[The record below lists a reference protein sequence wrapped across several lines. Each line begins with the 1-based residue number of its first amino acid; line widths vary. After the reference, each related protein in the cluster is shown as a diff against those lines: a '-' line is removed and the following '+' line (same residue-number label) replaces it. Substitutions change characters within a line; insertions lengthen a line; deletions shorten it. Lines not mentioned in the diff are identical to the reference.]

1 MFKSMKRIIRWA
13 GKYKAR
19 LYLGSVCSFFSSLS
33 TAIPTMAAAFALD
46 KAIQAY
52 WTNTAI
58 DTVLIWQTLWI
69 IIGSIVLNFLL
80 SYLRAVLQESIGY
93 EVAAGQ
99 RIHLGDVLKRVPLGY
114 FSQNSVGDILAGVT
128 TELSTLELQG
138 MKMVDVIINGYAK
151 FIAIVLC
158 LIFFSPVAAVISIVG
173 VALSALALQG
183 ISRHSEKTA
192 ATTHKAMEDMSGAT
206 IEYIRG
212 LSIVKSFGQEGA
224 SIENFRNASKDLKDI
239 HIKVEKGFTPFNCLH
254 LFALKLASMGIVF
267 ICAWQAL
274 QGQMSMAFFLMFVL
288 FSFVMFGSVENIN
301 DAAHTLG
308 VVDSAMNKLE
318 ALENVNYIDQDGT
331 DIKPATYDIEF
342 RDVSFGYD
350 SRIVLHDLNFKIPQN
365 STTAIVGPS
374 GSGKSTLCNLIARF
388 YDVNSGTITIGGTDI
403 RRFTC
408 DSLLKN
414 ISMVF
419 QNVYLFRDTI
429 KNNIKFGSPDATDEQ
444 IVAAA
449 KAARCHDFIMALPD
463 GYDTV
468 IGEGGS
474 SLSGG
479 EKQRISIARAMLKDA
494 PIVIL
499 DEATASIDPENEHL
513 IQEAISA
520 LTHGKTIITIAH
532 RLATIENADQILVID
547 GGTVAQRGT
556 HIIKRSEGRSAVAAA
571 AYRSGTKLTN
581 EWDGLTHDYTRKGG
595 VVHAEIMLPAH
606 APPEFADR
614 STLWNSVEQ
623 IEKARDSQ
631 LAREIEAALPRELS
645 REQQLALVRAY
656 VKDNFVDKGMCADF
670 AIHDKGTG
678 NPHVHIMLTV
688 RPLKENGAWG
698 AKCRKAYDLDE
709 NGQRIPD
716 ERGGWKNHR
725 EDTTDWNDKG
735 NVEIWRAAWAAY
747 TNRALEA
754 AGQPALVDHRS
765 YKRQGIDKIPS
776 VHLGPA
782 ASQMEKRGIRTD

>member
-1 MFKSMKRIIRWA
+1 MFKTMKRIIRWA
-13 GKYKAR
+13 GRYKKR
-19 LYLGSVCSFFSSLS
+19 LYLGSVFSFFSSLA
-33 TAIPTMAAAFALD
+33 TAIPTMVAAYALD

-58 DTVLIWQTLWI
+58 EPALIWQTLWI
-69 IIGSIVLNFLL
+69 IVGSIALNFLL
-80 SYLRAVLQESIGY
+80 SYLRAVLQESIGT

-128 TELSTLELQG
+128 TELSVLELQG
-138 MKMVDVIINGYAK
+138 MKMVDAVINGYAK

-158 LIFFSPVAAVISIVG
+158 LIFFSPVAAAISVIG
-173 VALSALALQG
+173 VVFSALALHG

-192 ATTHKAMEDMSGAT
+192 TTAHEAVENMSGAA

-224 SIENFRNASKDLKDI
+224 STQSFRSANKALKDI
-239 HIKVEKGFTPFNCLH
+239 RIGIEKGFTPFNCLH

-267 ICAWQAL
+267 ICAWQAA

-301 DAAHTLG
+301 DAAHLLG
-308 VVDSAMNKLE
+308 VIDSAMDKLE
-318 ALENVNYIDQDGT
+318 ALENAEYIDQDGT
-331 DIKPATYDIEF
+331 DIKPTSYDIEF
-342 RDVSFGYD
+342 KDVSFGYD
-350 SRIVLHDLNFKIPQN
+350 DRMVLHDLNFTIPQN
-365 STTAIVGPS
+365 ATTAIVGPS
-374 GSGKSTLCNLIARF
+374 GGGKTTLCNLIARF
-388 YDVNSGTITIGGTDI
+388 YDVNSGTITLGGTDI
-403 RRFTC
+403 RIFTC
-408 DSLLKN
+408 DSLLRN

-429 KNNIKFGSPDATDEQ
+429 KNNIKFGSPDAADEQ
-444 IVAAA
+444 IIAAA

-520 LTHGKTIITIAH
+520 LTHGKTIVTIAH

-556 HIIKRSEGRSAVAAA
+556 HKELLEQEGTYKTFIK
-571 AYRSGTKLTN
+571 
-581 EWDGLTHDYTRKGG
+581 
-595 VVHAEIMLPAH
+595 I
-606 APPEFADR
+606 
-614 STLWNSVEQ
+614 
-623 IEKARDSQ
+623 
-631 LAREIEAALPRELS
+631 
-645 REQQLALVRAY
+645 REQAE
-656 VKDNFVDKGMCADF
+656 G
-670 AIHDKGTG
+670 
-678 NPHVHIMLTV
+678 
-688 RPLKENGAWG
+688 W
-698 AKCRKAYDLDE
+698 
-709 NGQRIPD
+709 RI
-716 ERGGWKNHR
+716 K
-725 EDTTDWNDKG
+725 
-735 NVEIWRAAWAAY
+735 
-747 TNRALEA
+747 
-754 AGQPALVDHRS
+754 
-765 YKRQGIDKIPS
+765 
-776 VHLGPA
+776 
-782 ASQMEKRGIRTD
+782 

>member
-1 MFKSMKRIIRWA
+1 
-13 GKYKAR
+13 
-19 LYLGSVCSFFSSLS
+19 
-33 TAIPTMAAAFALD
+33 
-46 KAIQAY
+46 
-52 WTNTAI
+52 
-58 DTVLIWQTLWI
+58 
-69 IIGSIVLNFLL
+69 
-80 SYLRAVLQESIGY
+80 
-93 EVAAGQ
+93 
-99 RIHLGDVLKRVPLGY
+99 
-114 FSQNSVGDILAGVT
+114 
-128 TELSTLELQG
+128 
-138 MKMVDVIINGYAK
+138 
-151 FIAIVLC
+151 
-158 LIFFSPVAAVISIVG
+158 
-173 VALSALALQG
+173 
-183 ISRHSEKTA
+183 
-192 ATTHKAMEDMSGAT
+192 
-206 IEYIRG
+206 
-212 LSIVKSFGQEGA
+212 
-224 SIENFRNASKDLKDI
+224 
-239 HIKVEKGFTPFNCLH
+239 
-254 LFALKLASMGIVF
+254 MGIVF

-274 QGQMSMAFFLMFVL
+274 QGQMNMSFFLMFVL
-288 FSFVMFGSVENIN
+288 FSFVIFGSVENIN

-308 VVDSAMNKLE
+308 VIDSAMNKLE

-388 YDVNSGTITIGGTDI
+388 YDVNSGTITVGGTDI

-444 IVAAA
+444 IIAAA

-556 HIIKRSEGRSAVAAA
+556 HKELLQQEGT
-571 AYRSGTKLTN
+571 YK
-581 EWDGLTHDYTRKGG
+581 KF
-595 VVHAEIMLPAH
+595 I
-606 APPEFADR
+606 
-614 STLWNSVEQ
+614 Q
-623 IEKARDSQ
+623 I
-631 LAREIEAALPRELS
+631 
-645 REQQLALVRAY
+645 REQAE
-656 VKDNFVDKGMCADF
+656 G
-670 AIHDKGTG
+670 
-678 NPHVHIMLTV
+678 
-688 RPLKENGAWG
+688 W
-698 AKCRKAYDLDE
+698 
-709 NGQRIPD
+709 RI
-716 ERGGWKNHR
+716 
-725 EDTTDWNDKG
+725 
-735 NVEIWRAAWAAY
+735 
-747 TNRALEA
+747 
-754 AGQPALVDHRS
+754 Q
-765 YKRQGIDKIPS
+765 
-776 VHLGPA
+776 
-782 ASQMEKRGIRTD
+782 

>member
-1 MFKSMKRIIRWA
+1 MFKTMKRIIRWA
-13 GKYKAR
+13 GRYKKR
-19 LYLGSVCSFFSSLS
+19 LYLGSACSFFSSLA
-33 TAIPTMAAAFALD
+33 TAIPTMVAAYALD

-58 DTVLIWQTLWI
+58 EPALIWQTLWI
-69 IIGSIVLNFLL
+69 IVGSIALNFLL
-80 SYLRAVLQESIGY
+80 SYLRAVLQESIGT

-128 TELSTLELQG
+128 TELSVLELQG
-138 MKMVDVIINGYAK
+138 MKMVDAVINGYAK

-158 LIFFSPVAAVISIVG
+158 LIFFSPVAAAISVIG
-173 VALSALALQG
+173 VVLSALALHG

-192 ATTHKAMEDMSGAT
+192 TTAHEAVENMSGAA

-224 SIENFRNASKDLKDI
+224 STQSFRSANKALKDI
-239 HIKVEKGFTPFNCLH
+239 RIGIEKGFTPFNCLH

-267 ICAWQAL
+267 ICAWQAA
-274 QGQMSMAFFLMFVL
+274 QGQMSMTFFLMFVL

-301 DAAHTLG
+301 DAAHLLG
-308 VVDSAMNKLE
+308 VIDSAMDKLE
-318 ALENVNYIDQDGT
+318 ALENAEYIDQDGT
-331 DIKPATYDIEF
+331 DIKPTSYDIEF
-342 RDVSFGYD
+342 KDVSFGYD
-350 SRIVLHDLNFKIPQN
+350 DRMVLHDLNFTIPQN
-365 STTAIVGPS
+365 ATTAIVGPS
-374 GSGKSTLCNLIARF
+374 GGGKTTLCNLIARF
-388 YDVNSGTITIGGTDI
+388 YDVNSGTITLGGTDI
-403 RRFTC
+403 RIFTC
-408 DSLLKN
+408 DSLLRN

-429 KNNIKFGSPDATDEQ
+429 KNNIKFGRPDAADEQ
-444 IVAAA
+444 IIAAA

-556 HIIKRSEGRSAVAAA
+556 HEELLEQEGTYKTFIK
-571 AYRSGTKLTN
+571 
-581 EWDGLTHDYTRKGG
+581 
-595 VVHAEIMLPAH
+595 I
-606 APPEFADR
+606 
-614 STLWNSVEQ
+614 
-623 IEKARDSQ
+623 
-631 LAREIEAALPRELS
+631 
-645 REQQLALVRAY
+645 REQAE
-656 VKDNFVDKGMCADF
+656 G
-670 AIHDKGTG
+670 
-678 NPHVHIMLTV
+678 
-688 RPLKENGAWG
+688 W
-698 AKCRKAYDLDE
+698 
-709 NGQRIPD
+709 RI
-716 ERGGWKNHR
+716 K
-725 EDTTDWNDKG
+725 
-735 NVEIWRAAWAAY
+735 
-747 TNRALEA
+747 
-754 AGQPALVDHRS
+754 
-765 YKRQGIDKIPS
+765 
-776 VHLGPA
+776 
-782 ASQMEKRGIRTD
+782 

>member
-1 MFKSMKRIIRWA
+1 MFKTMKRIIRWA
-13 GKYKAR
+13 GRYKKR
-19 LYLGSVCSFFSSLS
+19 LYLGSVCSFFSSLA
-33 TAIPTMAAAFALD
+33 TAIPTMMAAYALD

-58 DTVLIWQTLWI
+58 EPALIWQTLWI
-69 IIGSIVLNFLL
+69 IVGSIALNFLL
-80 SYLRAVLQESIGY
+80 SYLRAVLQESIGT

-128 TELSTLELQG
+128 TELSVLELQG
-138 MKMVDVIINGYAK
+138 MKMVDAIINGYAK
-151 FIAIVLC
+151 FIATVLC
-158 LIFFSPVAAVISIVG
+158 LIFFSPVAAAISVIG
-173 VALSALALQG
+173 VVFSALALHG

-192 ATTHKAMEDMSGAT
+192 TTAHEAVENMSGAA

-224 SIENFRNASKDLKDI
+224 STQSFRSANKALKDI
-239 HIKVEKGFTPFNCLH
+239 RIGIEKGFTPFNCLH

-267 ICAWQAL
+267 ICAWQAA

-301 DAAHTLG
+301 DAAHLLG
-308 VVDSAMNKLE
+308 VIDSAMDKLE
-318 ALENVNYIDQDGT
+318 ALENAEYIDQDGM
-331 DIKPATYDIEF
+331 DIKPTSYDIEF
-342 RDVSFGYD
+342 KDVSFGYD
-350 SRIVLHDLNFKIPQN
+350 DRMVLHDLNFTIPQN
-365 STTAIVGPS
+365 ATTAIVGPS
-374 GSGKSTLCNLIARF
+374 GGGKTTLCNLIARF
-388 YDVNSGTITIGGTDI
+388 YDVNSGTITLGGTDI
-403 RRFTC
+403 RAFTC
-408 DSLLKN
+408 DSLLRN

-429 KNNIKFGSPDATDEQ
+429 KNNIKFGRPDAADEQ
-444 IVAAA
+444 IIAAA

-520 LTHGKTIITIAH
+520 LTHGKTIVTIAH

-556 HIIKRSEGRSAVAAA
+556 HEELLEQEGTYKTFIK
-571 AYRSGTKLTN
+571 
-581 EWDGLTHDYTRKGG
+581 
-595 VVHAEIMLPAH
+595 I
-606 APPEFADR
+606 
-614 STLWNSVEQ
+614 
-623 IEKARDSQ
+623 
-631 LAREIEAALPRELS
+631 
-645 REQQLALVRAY
+645 REQAE
-656 VKDNFVDKGMCADF
+656 G
-670 AIHDKGTG
+670 
-678 NPHVHIMLTV
+678 
-688 RPLKENGAWG
+688 W
-698 AKCRKAYDLDE
+698 
-709 NGQRIPD
+709 RI
-716 ERGGWKNHR
+716 K
-725 EDTTDWNDKG
+725 
-735 NVEIWRAAWAAY
+735 
-747 TNRALEA
+747 
-754 AGQPALVDHRS
+754 
-765 YKRQGIDKIPS
+765 
-776 VHLGPA
+776 
-782 ASQMEKRGIRTD
+782 

>member
-1 MFKSMKRIIRWA
+1 MFKTMKRIIRWA
-13 GKYKAR
+13 GRYKKR
-19 LYLGSVCSFFSSLS
+19 LYLGSVCSFFSSLA
-33 TAIPTMAAAFALD
+33 TAIPTMVAAYALD

-58 DTVLIWQTLWI
+58 EPALIWQTLWI
-69 IIGSIVLNFLL
+69 IVGSIALNFLL
-80 SYLRAVLQESIGY
+80 SYARAVLQESIGT

-128 TELSTLELQG
+128 TELSVLELQG
-138 MKMVDVIINGYAK
+138 MKVVDAVINGYAK
-151 FIAIVLC
+151 FIATVLC
-158 LIFFSPVAAVISIVG
+158 LIFFSPVAAAVSVVG
-173 VALSALALQG
+173 VVFSALALHG

-192 ATTHKAMEDMSGAT
+192 TTAHEAVENMSGAA

-224 SIENFRNASKDLKDI
+224 STQSFRSANKALKDI
-239 HIKVEKGFTPFNCLH
+239 RIGIEKGFTPFNCLH

-267 ICAWQAL
+267 ICAWQAA

-301 DAAHTLG
+301 DAAHLLG
-308 VVDSAMNKLE
+308 VIDSAMDKLE
-318 ALENVNYIDQDGT
+318 ALENAEYIDQDGT
-331 DIKPATYDIEF
+331 DIKPTSYDIEF
-342 RDVSFGYD
+342 KDVSFGYD
-350 SRIVLHDLNFKIPQN
+350 DRMVLHDLNFTIPQN
-365 STTAIVGPS
+365 ATTAIVGPS
-374 GSGKSTLCNLIARF
+374 GGGKTTLCNLIARF
-388 YDVNSGTITIGGTDI
+388 YDVNSGTITLGGTDI
-403 RRFTC
+403 RAFTC
-408 DSLLKN
+408 DSLLRN

-429 KNNIKFGSPDATDEQ
+429 KNNIKFGRPDAADEQ
-444 IVAAA
+444 IITAA

-520 LTHGKTIITIAH
+520 LTHGKTIVTIAH

-556 HIIKRSEGRSAVAAA
+556 HEELLEQEGTYKTFIK
-571 AYRSGTKLTN
+571 
-581 EWDGLTHDYTRKGG
+581 
-595 VVHAEIMLPAH
+595 I
-606 APPEFADR
+606 
-614 STLWNSVEQ
+614 
-623 IEKARDSQ
+623 
-631 LAREIEAALPRELS
+631 
-645 REQQLALVRAY
+645 REQAE
-656 VKDNFVDKGMCADF
+656 G
-670 AIHDKGTG
+670 
-678 NPHVHIMLTV
+678 
-688 RPLKENGAWG
+688 W
-698 AKCRKAYDLDE
+698 
-709 NGQRIPD
+709 RI
-716 ERGGWKNHR
+716 K
-725 EDTTDWNDKG
+725 
-735 NVEIWRAAWAAY
+735 
-747 TNRALEA
+747 
-754 AGQPALVDHRS
+754 
-765 YKRQGIDKIPS
+765 
-776 VHLGPA
+776 
-782 ASQMEKRGIRTD
+782 

>member
-1 MFKSMKRIIRWA
+1 MFKTMKRIIRWA
-13 GKYKAR
+13 GRYKKR
-19 LYLGSVCSFFSSLS
+19 LYLGSVCSFFSSLA
-33 TAIPTMAAAFALD
+33 TAIPTMVAAYALD

-58 DTVLIWQTLWI
+58 EPALIWQTLWI
-69 IIGSIVLNFLL
+69 IVGSIALNFLL
-80 SYLRAVLQESIGY
+80 SYLRAVLQESIGT

-128 TELSTLELQG
+128 TELSVLELQG
-138 MKMVDVIINGYAK
+138 MKMVDAVINGYAK

-158 LIFFSPVAAVISIVG
+158 LIFFSPVAAAISVIG
-173 VALSALALQG
+173 VVFSALALHG

-192 ATTHKAMEDMSGAT
+192 TTAHEAVENMSGAA

-224 SIENFRNASKDLKDI
+224 STQSFRSANKALKDI
-239 HIKVEKGFTPFNCLH
+239 RIGIEKGFTPFNCLH

-267 ICAWQAL
+267 ICAWQAA

-301 DAAHTLG
+301 DAAHLLG
-308 VVDSAMNKLE
+308 VIDSAMDKLE
-318 ALENVNYIDQDGT
+318 ALENAEYIDQDGT
-331 DIKPATYDIEF
+331 DIKPTSYDIEF
-342 RDVSFGYD
+342 KDVSFGYD
-350 SRIVLHDLNFKIPQN
+350 DRMVLHDLNFTIPQN
-365 STTAIVGPS
+365 ATTAIVGPS
-374 GSGKSTLCNLIARF
+374 GGGKTTLCNLIARF
-388 YDVNSGTITIGGTDI
+388 YDVNSGTITLGGTDI
-403 RRFTC
+403 RAFTC
-408 DSLLKN
+408 DSLLRN

-429 KNNIKFGSPDATDEQ
+429 KNNIKFGRPDAADEQ
-444 IVAAA
+444 IIAAT

-463 GYDTV
+463 GYDTM

-556 HIIKRSEGRSAVAAA
+556 HEELLEQEGTYKTFIK
-571 AYRSGTKLTN
+571 
-581 EWDGLTHDYTRKGG
+581 
-595 VVHAEIMLPAH
+595 I
-606 APPEFADR
+606 
-614 STLWNSVEQ
+614 
-623 IEKARDSQ
+623 
-631 LAREIEAALPRELS
+631 
-645 REQQLALVRAY
+645 REQAE
-656 VKDNFVDKGMCADF
+656 G
-670 AIHDKGTG
+670 
-678 NPHVHIMLTV
+678 
-688 RPLKENGAWG
+688 W
-698 AKCRKAYDLDE
+698 
-709 NGQRIPD
+709 RI
-716 ERGGWKNHR
+716 K
-725 EDTTDWNDKG
+725 
-735 NVEIWRAAWAAY
+735 
-747 TNRALEA
+747 
-754 AGQPALVDHRS
+754 
-765 YKRQGIDKIPS
+765 
-776 VHLGPA
+776 
-782 ASQMEKRGIRTD
+782 

>member
-13 GKYKAR
+13 GKYKGR
-19 LYLGSVCSFFSSLS
+19 LYLGSLFSFFSSLT
-33 TAIPTMAAAFALD
+33 TAIPTMAAAYALD
-46 KAIQAY
+46 KSIQAY
-52 WTNTAI
+52 WTGTAI
-58 DTVLIWQTLWI
+58 SISLVWQMLGI
-69 IIGSIVLNFLL
+69 IIGSIILNFLF

-114 FSQNSVGDILAGVT
+114 FSKNSVGDILAGVT

-158 LIFFSPVAAVISIVG
+158 MIFFSPAAAIISIVG

-183 ISRHSEKTA
+183 ISKHSEKTA
-192 ATTHKAMEDMSGAT
+192 SATHKAMEDMSGAT

-212 LSIVKSFGQEGA
+212 LPIVKSFGQEGA
-224 SIENFRNASKDLKDI
+224 SIESFRNASKELKGI
-239 HIKVEKGFTPFNCLH
+239 HVKVEKGFTPFNCLH

-274 QGQMSMAFFLMFVL
+274 QGQMSMPFFLMFVL
-288 FSFVMFGSVENIN
+288 FSFVIFGSVENIN
-301 DAAHTLG
+301 DAAHMLG
-308 VVDSAMNKLE
+308 IIDSAMNKLE
-318 ALENVNYIDQDGT
+318 SLENAKYIDQDGR
-331 DIKPATYDIEF
+331 DIKPTSFDIEF
-342 RDVSFGYD
+342 QNVSFGYD
-350 SRIVLHDLNFKIPQN
+350 KRVVLHDLNFKIPQN
-365 STTAIVGPS
+365 TTTAIVGPS

-388 YDVNSGTITIGGTDI
+388 YDVNSGTITLGGTNI
-403 RRFTC
+403 RQFTC

-463 GYDTV
+463 GYNTI

-479 EKQRISIARAMLKDA
+479 EKQRISIARAMLKNA

-513 IQEAISA
+513 IQEAISE

-532 RLATIENADQILVID
+532 RLATIENADQILVIN
-547 GGTVAQRGT
+547 GGTIAQMGT
-556 HIIKRSEGRSAVAAA
+556 HKELLKQEGI
-571 AYRSGTKLTN
+571 YK
-581 EWDGLTHDYTRKGG
+581 
-595 VVHAEIMLPAH
+595 
-606 APPEFADR
+606 EFIR
-614 STLWNSVEQ
+614 
-623 IEKARDSQ
+623 I
-631 LAREIEAALPRELS
+631 
-645 REQQLALVRAY
+645 REQA
-656 VKDNFVDKGMCADF
+656 
-670 AIHDKGTG
+670 
-678 NPHVHIMLTV
+678 
-688 RPLKENGAWG
+688 E
-698 AKCRKAYDLDE
+698 
-709 NGQRIPD
+709 
-716 ERGGWKNHR
+716 GWS
-725 EDTTDWNDKG
+725 
-735 NVEIWRAAWAAY
+735 IA
-747 TNRALEA
+747 
-754 AGQPALVDHRS
+754 
-765 YKRQGIDKIPS
+765 
-776 VHLGPA
+776 
-782 ASQMEKRGIRTD
+782 

>member
-1 MFKSMKRIIRWA
+1 MFKTMKRIIRWA
-13 GKYKAR
+13 GRYKKR
-19 LYLGSVCSFFSSLS
+19 LYLGSVCSFFSSLA
-33 TAIPTMAAAFALD
+33 TAIPTMVAAYALD

-58 DTVLIWQTLWI
+58 EPALIWQTLWI
-69 IIGSIVLNFLL
+69 IVGSIALNFLL
-80 SYLRAVLQESIGY
+80 SYLRAVLQESIGT

-128 TELSTLELQG
+128 TELSVLELQG
-138 MKMVDVIINGYAK
+138 MKMVDAVINGYAK

-158 LIFFSPVAAVISIVG
+158 LIFFSPVAAAISVIG
-173 VALSALALQG
+173 VVLSALALHG

-192 ATTHKAMEDMSGAT
+192 TTAHEAVENMSGAA

-224 SIENFRNASKDLKDI
+224 STQSFRSANKALKDI
-239 HIKVEKGFTPFNCLH
+239 RIGIEKGFTPFNCLH

-267 ICAWQAL
+267 ICAWQAA

-301 DAAHTLG
+301 DAAHLLG
-308 VVDSAMNKLE
+308 VIDSAMDKLE
-318 ALENVNYIDQDGT
+318 ALENAEYIDQDGT
-331 DIKPATYDIEF
+331 DIKPTSYDIEF
-342 RDVSFGYD
+342 KDVSFGYD
-350 SRIVLHDLNFKIPQN
+350 DHMVLHDLNFTIPQN
-365 STTAIVGPS
+365 ATTAIVGPS
-374 GSGKSTLCNLIARF
+374 GGGKTTLCNLIARF
-388 YDVNSGTITIGGTDI
+388 YDVNSGTITLGGTDI
-403 RRFTC
+403 RIFTC
-408 DSLLKN
+408 DSLLRN

-429 KNNIKFGSPDATDEQ
+429 KNNIKFGRPDAADEQ
-444 IVAAA
+444 IIAAA

-520 LTHGKTIITIAH
+520 LTHGKTIVTIAH

-556 HIIKRSEGRSAVAAA
+556 HKELLEQEGTYKTFIK
-571 AYRSGTKLTN
+571 
-581 EWDGLTHDYTRKGG
+581 
-595 VVHAEIMLPAH
+595 I
-606 APPEFADR
+606 
-614 STLWNSVEQ
+614 
-623 IEKARDSQ
+623 
-631 LAREIEAALPRELS
+631 
-645 REQQLALVRAY
+645 REQAE
-656 VKDNFVDKGMCADF
+656 G
-670 AIHDKGTG
+670 
-678 NPHVHIMLTV
+678 
-688 RPLKENGAWG
+688 W
-698 AKCRKAYDLDE
+698 
-709 NGQRIPD
+709 RI
-716 ERGGWKNHR
+716 K
-725 EDTTDWNDKG
+725 
-735 NVEIWRAAWAAY
+735 
-747 TNRALEA
+747 
-754 AGQPALVDHRS
+754 
-765 YKRQGIDKIPS
+765 
-776 VHLGPA
+776 
-782 ASQMEKRGIRTD
+782 

>member
-1 MFKSMKRIIRWA
+1 MFKTMKRIIRWA
-13 GKYKAR
+13 GRYKKR
-19 LYLGSVCSFFSSLS
+19 LYLGSVCSFFSSLA
-33 TAIPTMAAAFALD
+33 TAIPTMVAAYALD

-58 DTVLIWQTLWI
+58 EPALIWQTLWI
-69 IIGSIVLNFLL
+69 IVGSIALNFLL
-80 SYLRAVLQESIGY
+80 SYLRAVLQESIGT

-128 TELSTLELQG
+128 TELSVLELQG
-138 MKMVDVIINGYAK
+138 MKMVDAVINGYAK

-158 LIFFSPVAAVISIVG
+158 LIFFSPVAAAISVIG
-173 VALSALALQG
+173 VVFSALALHG

-192 ATTHKAMEDMSGAT
+192 TTAHEAVENMSGAA

-224 SIENFRNASKDLKDI
+224 STQSFRSANKALKDI
-239 HIKVEKGFTPFNCLH
+239 RIGIEKGFTPFNCLH

-267 ICAWQAL
+267 ICAWQAA

-301 DAAHTLG
+301 DAAHLLG
-308 VVDSAMNKLE
+308 VIDSAMDKLE
-318 ALENVNYIDQDGT
+318 ALENAEYIDQDGT
-331 DIKPATYDIEF
+331 DIKPTSYDIEF
-342 RDVSFGYD
+342 KDVSFGYD
-350 SRIVLHDLNFKIPQN
+350 DRMVLHDLNFTVPQN
-365 STTAIVGPS
+365 ATTAIVGPS
-374 GSGKSTLCNLIARF
+374 GGGKTTLCNLIARF
-388 YDVNSGTITIGGTDI
+388 YDVNSGTITLGGTDI
-403 RRFTC
+403 RAFTC
-408 DSLLKN
+408 DSLLRN

-429 KNNIKFGSPDATDEQ
+429 KNNIKFGSPDAADEQ
-444 IVAAA
+444 IIAAA

-520 LTHGKTIITIAH
+520 LTHGKTIVTIAH

-556 HIIKRSEGRSAVAAA
+556 HEELLEQEGTYKTFIK
-571 AYRSGTKLTN
+571 
-581 EWDGLTHDYTRKGG
+581 
-595 VVHAEIMLPAH
+595 I
-606 APPEFADR
+606 
-614 STLWNSVEQ
+614 
-623 IEKARDSQ
+623 
-631 LAREIEAALPRELS
+631 
-645 REQQLALVRAY
+645 REQAE
-656 VKDNFVDKGMCADF
+656 G
-670 AIHDKGTG
+670 
-678 NPHVHIMLTV
+678 
-688 RPLKENGAWG
+688 W
-698 AKCRKAYDLDE
+698 
-709 NGQRIPD
+709 RI
-716 ERGGWKNHR
+716 K
-725 EDTTDWNDKG
+725 
-735 NVEIWRAAWAAY
+735 
-747 TNRALEA
+747 
-754 AGQPALVDHRS
+754 
-765 YKRQGIDKIPS
+765 
-776 VHLGPA
+776 
-782 ASQMEKRGIRTD
+782 

>member
-1 MFKSMKRIIRWA
+1 MFKTMKRIIRWA
-13 GKYKAR
+13 GRYKKR
-19 LYLGSVCSFFSSLS
+19 LYLGSVCSFFSSLA
-33 TAIPTMAAAFALD
+33 TAIPTMVAAYALD

-58 DTVLIWQTLWI
+58 EPALIWQTLWI
-69 IIGSIVLNFLL
+69 IVGSIALNFLL
-80 SYLRAVLQESIGY
+80 SYLRAVLQESIGT

-128 TELSTLELQG
+128 TELSVLELQG
-138 MKMVDVIINGYAK
+138 MKMVDAVINGYAK

-158 LIFFSPVAAVISIVG
+158 LIFFSPVAAAISVIG
-173 VALSALALQG
+173 VVFSALALHG

-192 ATTHKAMEDMSGAT
+192 TTAHEAVENMSGAA

-224 SIENFRNASKDLKDI
+224 STQSFRSANKALKDI
-239 HIKVEKGFTPFNCLH
+239 RIGIEKGFTPFNCLH

-267 ICAWQAL
+267 ICAWQAA
-274 QGQMSMAFFLMFVL
+274 QGLMSMAFFLMFVL

-301 DAAHTLG
+301 DAAHLLG
-308 VVDSAMNKLE
+308 VIDSAMDKLE
-318 ALENVNYIDQDGT
+318 ALENAEYIDQDGT
-331 DIKPATYDIEF
+331 DIKPTSYDIEF
-342 RDVSFGYD
+342 KDVSFGYD
-350 SRIVLHDLNFKIPQN
+350 DRMVLHDLNFTIPQN
-365 STTAIVGPS
+365 ATTAIVGPS
-374 GSGKSTLCNLIARF
+374 GGGKTTLCNLIARF
-388 YDVNSGTITIGGTDI
+388 YDVNSGTITLGGTDI
-403 RRFTC
+403 RAFTC
-408 DSLLKN
+408 DSLLRN

-419 QNVYLFRDTI
+419 QNVYLFPDTI
-429 KNNIKFGSPDATDEQ
+429 KNNIKFGSPDAADEQ
-444 IVAAA
+444 IIAAA

-556 HIIKRSEGRSAVAAA
+556 HKELLEQEGTYKTFIK
-571 AYRSGTKLTN
+571 
-581 EWDGLTHDYTRKGG
+581 
-595 VVHAEIMLPAH
+595 I
-606 APPEFADR
+606 
-614 STLWNSVEQ
+614 
-623 IEKARDSQ
+623 
-631 LAREIEAALPRELS
+631 
-645 REQQLALVRAY
+645 REQAE
-656 VKDNFVDKGMCADF
+656 G
-670 AIHDKGTG
+670 
-678 NPHVHIMLTV
+678 
-688 RPLKENGAWG
+688 W
-698 AKCRKAYDLDE
+698 
-709 NGQRIPD
+709 RI
-716 ERGGWKNHR
+716 K
-725 EDTTDWNDKG
+725 
-735 NVEIWRAAWAAY
+735 
-747 TNRALEA
+747 
-754 AGQPALVDHRS
+754 
-765 YKRQGIDKIPS
+765 
-776 VHLGPA
+776 
-782 ASQMEKRGIRTD
+782 

>member
-1 MFKSMKRIIRWA
+1 MFKTMKRIIRWA
-13 GKYKAR
+13 GRYKKR
-19 LYLGSVCSFFSSLS
+19 LYLGSVCSFFSSLA
-33 TAIPTMAAAFALD
+33 TAIPTIVAAYALD

-58 DTVLIWQTLWI
+58 EPALISQTLWI
-69 IIGSIVLNFLL
+69 IVGSIALNFLL
-80 SYLRAVLQESIGY
+80 SYLRAVLQESIGT

-128 TELSTLELQG
+128 TELSVLELQG
-138 MKMVDVIINGYAK
+138 MKMVDAVINGYAK

-158 LIFFSPVAAVISIVG
+158 LIFFSPVAAAISVIG
-173 VALSALALQG
+173 VVLSALALHG

-192 ATTHKAMEDMSGAT
+192 TTAHEAVENMSGAA

-224 SIENFRNASKDLKDI
+224 STQSFRSANKALKDI
-239 HIKVEKGFTPFNCLH
+239 RIGIEKGFTPFNCLH

-267 ICAWQAL
+267 ICAWQAA

-301 DAAHTLG
+301 DAAHLLG
-308 VVDSAMNKLE
+308 VIDSAMDKLE
-318 ALENVNYIDQDGT
+318 ALENAEYIDQDGT
-331 DIKPATYDIEF
+331 DIKPTSYDIEF
-342 RDVSFGYD
+342 KDVSFGYD
-350 SRIVLHDLNFKIPQN
+350 DRMVLHDLNFTIPQN
-365 STTAIVGPS
+365 ATTAIVGPS
-374 GSGKSTLCNLIARF
+374 GGGKTTLCNLIARF
-388 YDVNSGTITIGGTDI
+388 YDVNSGTITLGGTDI
-403 RRFTC
+403 RAFTC
-408 DSLLKN
+408 DSLLRN

-429 KNNIKFGSPDATDEQ
+429 KNNIKFGRPDAADEQ
-444 IVAAA
+444 IIAAA

-556 HIIKRSEGRSAVAAA
+556 HEKLLEQEGTYKTFIK
-571 AYRSGTKLTN
+571 
-581 EWDGLTHDYTRKGG
+581 
-595 VVHAEIMLPAH
+595 I
-606 APPEFADR
+606 
-614 STLWNSVEQ
+614 
-623 IEKARDSQ
+623 
-631 LAREIEAALPRELS
+631 
-645 REQQLALVRAY
+645 REQAE
-656 VKDNFVDKGMCADF
+656 G
-670 AIHDKGTG
+670 
-678 NPHVHIMLTV
+678 
-688 RPLKENGAWG
+688 W
-698 AKCRKAYDLDE
+698 
-709 NGQRIPD
+709 RI
-716 ERGGWKNHR
+716 K
-725 EDTTDWNDKG
+725 
-735 NVEIWRAAWAAY
+735 
-747 TNRALEA
+747 
-754 AGQPALVDHRS
+754 
-765 YKRQGIDKIPS
+765 
-776 VHLGPA
+776 
-782 ASQMEKRGIRTD
+782 

>member
-1 MFKSMKRIIRWA
+1 MKRIIRWA
-13 GKYKAR
+13 GRYKKR
-19 LYLGSVCSFFSSLS
+19 LYLGSVCSFFSSLA
-33 TAIPTMAAAFALD
+33 TAIPTMVAAYALD

-58 DTVLIWQTLWI
+58 EPALIWQTLWI
-69 IIGSIVLNFLL
+69 IVGSIALNFLL
-80 SYLRAVLQESIGY
+80 SYLRAVLQESIGT

-128 TELSTLELQG
+128 TELSVLELQG
-138 MKMVDVIINGYAK
+138 MKMVDAVINGYAK

-158 LIFFSPVAAVISIVG
+158 LIFFSPVAAAISVIG
-173 VALSALALQG
+173 VVFSALALHG

-192 ATTHKAMEDMSGAT
+192 TTAHEAVENMSGAA

-224 SIENFRNASKDLKDI
+224 STQSFRSANKALKDI
-239 HIKVEKGFTPFNCLH
+239 RIGIEKGFTPFNCLH

-267 ICAWQAL
+267 ICAWQAA
-274 QGQMSMAFFLMFVL
+274 QGQMSMTFFLMFVL
-288 FSFVMFGSVENIN
+288 FSFVMFGSVENIS
-301 DAAHTLG
+301 DAAHLLG
-308 VVDSAMNKLE
+308 VIDSAMDKLE
-318 ALENVNYIDQDGT
+318 ALENAEYIDQDGT
-331 DIKPATYDIEF
+331 DIKPTSYDIEF
-342 RDVSFGYD
+342 KDVSFGYD
-350 SRIVLHDLNFKIPQN
+350 DRMVLHDLNFTIPQN
-365 STTAIVGPS
+365 ATTAIVGPS
-374 GSGKSTLCNLIARF
+374 GGGKTTLCNLIARF
-388 YDVNSGTITIGGTDI
+388 YDVNSGTITLGGTDI
-403 RRFTC
+403 RAFTC
-408 DSLLKN
+408 DSLLRN

-429 KNNIKFGSPDATDEQ
+429 KNNIKFGRPDAADEQ
-444 IVAAA
+444 IIAAA

-556 HIIKRSEGRSAVAAA
+556 HEELLEQEGTYKTFIK
-571 AYRSGTKLTN
+571 
-581 EWDGLTHDYTRKGG
+581 
-595 VVHAEIMLPAH
+595 I
-606 APPEFADR
+606 
-614 STLWNSVEQ
+614 
-623 IEKARDSQ
+623 
-631 LAREIEAALPRELS
+631 
-645 REQQLALVRAY
+645 REQAE
-656 VKDNFVDKGMCADF
+656 G
-670 AIHDKGTG
+670 
-678 NPHVHIMLTV
+678 
-688 RPLKENGAWG
+688 W
-698 AKCRKAYDLDE
+698 
-709 NGQRIPD
+709 RI
-716 ERGGWKNHR
+716 K
-725 EDTTDWNDKG
+725 
-735 NVEIWRAAWAAY
+735 
-747 TNRALEA
+747 
-754 AGQPALVDHRS
+754 
-765 YKRQGIDKIPS
+765 
-776 VHLGPA
+776 
-782 ASQMEKRGIRTD
+782 

>member
-1 MFKSMKRIIRWA
+1 MFKTMKRIIRWA
-13 GKYKAR
+13 GRYKKR
-19 LYLGSVCSFFSSLS
+19 LYLGSVCSFFSSLA
-33 TAIPTMAAAFALD
+33 TAIPTMVAAYALD

-58 DTVLIWQTLWI
+58 EPALIWQTLWI
-69 IIGSIVLNFLL
+69 IVGSIALNFLL
-80 SYLRAVLQESIGY
+80 SYLRAVLQESIGT

-128 TELSTLELQG
+128 TELSVLELQG
-138 MKMVDVIINGYAK
+138 MKMVDAVINGYAK

-158 LIFFSPVAAVISIVG
+158 LIFFSPVAAAISVIG
-173 VALSALALQG
+173 VVLSALALHG

-192 ATTHKAMEDMSGAT
+192 TTAHEAVENMSGAA

-224 SIENFRNASKDLKDI
+224 STQSFRSANKALKDI
-239 HIKVEKGFTPFNCLH
+239 RIGIEKGFTPFNCLH

-267 ICAWQAL
+267 ICAWQAA
-274 QGQMSMAFFLMFVL
+274 QGQMSMTFFLMFVL

-301 DAAHTLG
+301 DAAHLLG
-308 VVDSAMNKLE
+308 VIDSAMDKLE
-318 ALENVNYIDQDGT
+318 ALENAEYIDQDRT
-331 DIKPATYDIEF
+331 DIKPTSYDIEF
-342 RDVSFGYD
+342 KDVSFGYD
-350 SRIVLHDLNFKIPQN
+350 DRMVLHDLNFTIPQN
-365 STTAIVGPS
+365 ATTAIVGPS
-374 GSGKSTLCNLIARF
+374 GGGKTTLCNLIARF
-388 YDVNSGTITIGGTDI
+388 YDVNSGTITLGGTDI
-403 RRFTC
+403 RAFTC
-408 DSLLKN
+408 DSLLRN

-429 KNNIKFGSPDATDEQ
+429 KNNIKFGRPDAADEQ
-444 IVAAA
+444 IIAAA

-520 LTHGKTIITIAH
+520 LTHGKTIVTIAH

-556 HIIKRSEGRSAVAAA
+556 HEELLEQEGTYKTFIK
-571 AYRSGTKLTN
+571 
-581 EWDGLTHDYTRKGG
+581 
-595 VVHAEIMLPAH
+595 I
-606 APPEFADR
+606 
-614 STLWNSVEQ
+614 
-623 IEKARDSQ
+623 
-631 LAREIEAALPRELS
+631 
-645 REQQLALVRAY
+645 REQAE
-656 VKDNFVDKGMCADF
+656 G
-670 AIHDKGTG
+670 
-678 NPHVHIMLTV
+678 
-688 RPLKENGAWG
+688 W
-698 AKCRKAYDLDE
+698 
-709 NGQRIPD
+709 RI
-716 ERGGWKNHR
+716 K
-725 EDTTDWNDKG
+725 
-735 NVEIWRAAWAAY
+735 
-747 TNRALEA
+747 
-754 AGQPALVDHRS
+754 
-765 YKRQGIDKIPS
+765 
-776 VHLGPA
+776 
-782 ASQMEKRGIRTD
+782 

>member
-1 MFKSMKRIIRWA
+1 MFKTMKRIIRWA
-13 GKYKAR
+13 GRYKKR
-19 LYLGSVCSFFSSLS
+19 LYLGSVCSFFSSLA
-33 TAIPTMAAAFALD
+33 TAIPTMVAAYALD

-58 DTVLIWQTLWI
+58 EPALIWQTLWI
-69 IIGSIVLNFLL
+69 IVGSIALNFLL
-80 SYLRAVLQESIGY
+80 SYARAVLQESVGT

-99 RIHLGDVLKRVPLGY
+99 RIHLGDVLKRGPLGY

-128 TELSTLELQG
+128 TELSVLELQG
-138 MKMVDVIINGYAK
+138 MKMVDAVINGYAK

-158 LIFFSPVAAVISIVG
+158 LIFFSPVAAAISVIG
-173 VALSALALQG
+173 VVFSALALHG

-192 ATTHKAMEDMSGAT
+192 TTAHEAVENMSGAA

-224 SIENFRNASKDLKDI
+224 STQSFRSANKALKDI
-239 HIKVEKGFTPFNCLH
+239 RIGIEKGFTPFNCLH

-267 ICAWQAL
+267 ICAWQAA

-301 DAAHTLG
+301 DAAHLLG
-308 VVDSAMNKLE
+308 VIDSAMDKLE
-318 ALENVNYIDQDGT
+318 ALENAEYIDQNGT
-331 DIKPATYDIEF
+331 DIKPTSYDIEF
-342 RDVSFGYD
+342 KDVSFGYD
-350 SRIVLHDLNFKIPQN
+350 DRMVLHDLNFTIPQN
-365 STTAIVGPS
+365 ATTAIVGPS
-374 GSGKSTLCNLIARF
+374 GGGKTTLCNLIARF
-388 YDVNSGTITIGGTDI
+388 YDVNSGTITLGGTDI
-403 RRFTC
+403 RAFTC
-408 DSLLKN
+408 DSLLRN

-429 KNNIKFGSPDATDEQ
+429 KNNIKFGRPDAADEQ
-444 IVAAA
+444 IIAAA

-479 EKQRISIARAMLKDA
+479 EKQRISIARAMLKDS

-556 HIIKRSEGRSAVAAA
+556 HEELLEQEGTYKTFIK
-571 AYRSGTKLTN
+571 
-581 EWDGLTHDYTRKGG
+581 
-595 VVHAEIMLPAH
+595 I
-606 APPEFADR
+606 
-614 STLWNSVEQ
+614 
-623 IEKARDSQ
+623 
-631 LAREIEAALPRELS
+631 
-645 REQQLALVRAY
+645 REQAE
-656 VKDNFVDKGMCADF
+656 G
-670 AIHDKGTG
+670 
-678 NPHVHIMLTV
+678 
-688 RPLKENGAWG
+688 W
-698 AKCRKAYDLDE
+698 
-709 NGQRIPD
+709 RI
-716 ERGGWKNHR
+716 K
-725 EDTTDWNDKG
+725 
-735 NVEIWRAAWAAY
+735 
-747 TNRALEA
+747 
-754 AGQPALVDHRS
+754 
-765 YKRQGIDKIPS
+765 
-776 VHLGPA
+776 
-782 ASQMEKRGIRTD
+782 

>member
-1 MFKSMKRIIRWA
+1 MFKTMKRIIRWA
-13 GKYKAR
+13 GRYKKR
-19 LYLGSVCSFFSSLS
+19 LYLGSVCSFFSSLA
-33 TAIPTMAAAFALD
+33 TAIPTMVAAYALD

-58 DTVLIWQTLWI
+58 EPVLIWQTLWI
-69 IIGSIVLNFLL
+69 IVGSIALNFLL
-80 SYLRAVLQESIGY
+80 SYLRAVLQESIGT

-128 TELSTLELQG
+128 TELSVLELQG
-138 MKMVDVIINGYAK
+138 MKMVDAVINGYAK

-158 LIFFSPVAAVISIVG
+158 LIFFSPVAAAISVIG
-173 VALSALALQG
+173 VVLSALALHG
-183 ISRHSEKTA
+183 ISRHSKKTA
-192 ATTHKAMEDMSGAT
+192 TTAHEAVENMSGAA

-224 SIENFRNASKDLKDI
+224 STQSFRSANKALKDI
-239 HIKVEKGFTPFNCLH
+239 RIGIEKGFTPFNCLH

-267 ICAWQAL
+267 ICAWQAA

-301 DAAHTLG
+301 DAAHLLG
-308 VVDSAMNKLE
+308 VIDSAMDKLE
-318 ALENVNYIDQDGT
+318 ALENAEYIDQDGT
-331 DIKPATYDIEF
+331 DIKPTSYDIEF
-342 RDVSFGYD
+342 KDVSFGYD
-350 SRIVLHDLNFKIPQN
+350 DRMVLHDLNFTIPQN
-365 STTAIVGPS
+365 ATTAIVGPS
-374 GSGKSTLCNLIARF
+374 GGGKTTLCNLIARF
-388 YDVNSGTITIGGTDI
+388 YDVNSGTITLGGTDI
-403 RRFTC
+403 RIFTC
-408 DSLLKN
+408 DSLLRN

-429 KNNIKFGSPDATDEQ
+429 KNNIKFGSPDAADEQ
-444 IVAAA
+444 IIAAA

-520 LTHGKTIITIAH
+520 LTHGKTIVTIAH

-556 HIIKRSEGRSAVAAA
+556 HEELLEQEGTYKTFIK
-571 AYRSGTKLTN
+571 
-581 EWDGLTHDYTRKGG
+581 
-595 VVHAEIMLPAH
+595 I
-606 APPEFADR
+606 
-614 STLWNSVEQ
+614 
-623 IEKARDSQ
+623 
-631 LAREIEAALPRELS
+631 
-645 REQQLALVRAY
+645 REQAE
-656 VKDNFVDKGMCADF
+656 G
-670 AIHDKGTG
+670 
-678 NPHVHIMLTV
+678 
-688 RPLKENGAWG
+688 W
-698 AKCRKAYDLDE
+698 
-709 NGQRIPD
+709 RI
-716 ERGGWKNHR
+716 K
-725 EDTTDWNDKG
+725 
-735 NVEIWRAAWAAY
+735 
-747 TNRALEA
+747 
-754 AGQPALVDHRS
+754 
-765 YKRQGIDKIPS
+765 
-776 VHLGPA
+776 
-782 ASQMEKRGIRTD
+782 

>member
-1 MFKSMKRIIRWA
+1 MFKTMKRIIRWA
-13 GKYKAR
+13 GRYKKR
-19 LYLGSVCSFFSSLS
+19 LYLGSVCSFFSSLA
-33 TAIPTMAAAFALD
+33 TAIPTMVAAYALD

-58 DTVLIWQTLWI
+58 EPALIWQTLWI
-69 IIGSIVLNFLL
+69 IVGSIALNFLL
-80 SYLRAVLQESIGY
+80 SYLRAVLQESIGT

-128 TELSTLELQG
+128 TELSVLELQG
-138 MKMVDVIINGYAK
+138 MKMVDAIINGYAK

-158 LIFFSPVAAVISIVG
+158 LIFFSPVAAAISVIG
-173 VALSALALQG
+173 VVLSALALHG

-192 ATTHKAMEDMSGAT
+192 TTAHEAVENMSGAA

-224 SIENFRNASKDLKDI
+224 STQSFRSANKALKDI
-239 HIKVEKGFTPFNCLH
+239 RIGIEKGFTPFNCLH

-267 ICAWQAL
+267 ICAWQAA
-274 QGQMSMAFFLMFVL
+274 QRQMSMAFFLMFVL

-301 DAAHTLG
+301 DAAHLLG
-308 VVDSAMNKLE
+308 VIDSAMDKLE
-318 ALENVNYIDQDGT
+318 ALENAEYIDQDGT
-331 DIKPATYDIEF
+331 DIKPTSYDIEF
-342 RDVSFGYD
+342 KDVSFGYD
-350 SRIVLHDLNFKIPQN
+350 DRMVLHDLNFTIPQN
-365 STTAIVGPS
+365 ATTAIVGPS
-374 GSGKSTLCNLIARF
+374 GGGKTTLCNLIARF
-388 YDVNSGTITIGGTDI
+388 YDVNSGTITLGGTDI
-403 RRFTC
+403 RAFTC
-408 DSLLKN
+408 DSLLRN

-429 KNNIKFGSPDATDEQ
+429 KNNIKFGRPDAADEQ
-444 IVAAA
+444 IIAAA

-556 HIIKRSEGRSAVAAA
+556 HEELLEQEGTYKTFIK
-571 AYRSGTKLTN
+571 
-581 EWDGLTHDYTRKGG
+581 
-595 VVHAEIMLPAH
+595 I
-606 APPEFADR
+606 
-614 STLWNSVEQ
+614 
-623 IEKARDSQ
+623 
-631 LAREIEAALPRELS
+631 
-645 REQQLALVRAY
+645 REQAE
-656 VKDNFVDKGMCADF
+656 G
-670 AIHDKGTG
+670 
-678 NPHVHIMLTV
+678 
-688 RPLKENGAWG
+688 W
-698 AKCRKAYDLDE
+698 
-709 NGQRIPD
+709 RI
-716 ERGGWKNHR
+716 K
-725 EDTTDWNDKG
+725 
-735 NVEIWRAAWAAY
+735 
-747 TNRALEA
+747 
-754 AGQPALVDHRS
+754 
-765 YKRQGIDKIPS
+765 
-776 VHLGPA
+776 
-782 ASQMEKRGIRTD
+782 

>member
-1 MFKSMKRIIRWA
+1 MFKTMKRIIRWA
-13 GKYKAR
+13 GRYKKR
-19 LYLGSVCSFFSSLS
+19 LYLGSVCSFFSSLA
-33 TAIPTMAAAFALD
+33 TAIPTMVAAYALD

-58 DTVLIWQTLWI
+58 EPALIWQTLWI
-69 IIGSIVLNFLL
+69 IVGSIALNFLL
-80 SYLRAVLQESIGY
+80 SYLRAVLQESIGT

-128 TELSTLELQG
+128 TELSVLELQG
-138 MKMVDVIINGYAK
+138 MKMVDAVINGYAK
-151 FIAIVLC
+151 FIATVLC
-158 LIFFSPVAAVISIVG
+158 LIFFSPVAAAISVIG
-173 VALSALALQG
+173 VVFSALALHG

-192 ATTHKAMEDMSGAT
+192 TTAHEAVENMSGAA

-224 SIENFRNASKDLKDI
+224 STQSFRSANKALKDI
-239 HIKVEKGFTPFNCLH
+239 RIGIEKGFTPFNCLH

-267 ICAWQAL
+267 ICAWQAA

-301 DAAHTLG
+301 DAAHLLG
-308 VVDSAMNKLE
+308 VIDSAMDKLE
-318 ALENVNYIDQDGT
+318 ALENAEYIDQDGT
-331 DIKPATYDIEF
+331 DIKPTSYDIEF
-342 RDVSFGYD
+342 KDVSFGYD
-350 SRIVLHDLNFKIPQN
+350 DRMVLHDLNFTIPQN
-365 STTAIVGPS
+365 ATTAIVGPS
-374 GSGKSTLCNLIARF
+374 GGGKTTLCNLIARF
-388 YDVNSGTITIGGTDI
+388 YDVNSGTITLGGTDI
-403 RRFTC
+403 RIFTC
-408 DSLLKN
+408 DSLLRN

-429 KNNIKFGSPDATDEQ
+429 KNNIKFGSPDAADEQ
-444 IVAAA
+444 IIAAA

-556 HIIKRSEGRSAVAAA
+556 HEELLEQEGTYKTFIK
-571 AYRSGTKLTN
+571 
-581 EWDGLTHDYTRKGG
+581 
-595 VVHAEIMLPAH
+595 I
-606 APPEFADR
+606 
-614 STLWNSVEQ
+614 
-623 IEKARDSQ
+623 
-631 LAREIEAALPRELS
+631 
-645 REQQLALVRAY
+645 REQAE
-656 VKDNFVDKGMCADF
+656 G
-670 AIHDKGTG
+670 
-678 NPHVHIMLTV
+678 
-688 RPLKENGAWG
+688 W
-698 AKCRKAYDLDE
+698 
-709 NGQRIPD
+709 RI
-716 ERGGWKNHR
+716 K
-725 EDTTDWNDKG
+725 
-735 NVEIWRAAWAAY
+735 
-747 TNRALEA
+747 
-754 AGQPALVDHRS
+754 
-765 YKRQGIDKIPS
+765 
-776 VHLGPA
+776 
-782 ASQMEKRGIRTD
+782 

>member
-1 MFKSMKRIIRWA
+1 MFKTMKRIIRWA
-13 GKYKAR
+13 GRYRKR
-19 LYLGSVCSFFSSLS
+19 LYLGSVCSFFSSLA
-33 TAIPTMAAAFALD
+33 TAIPTMVAAYALD

-58 DTVLIWQTLWI
+58 EPALIWQTLWI
-69 IIGSIVLNFLL
+69 IVGSIALNFLL
-80 SYLRAVLQESIGY
+80 SYLRAVLQESIGT

-128 TELSTLELQG
+128 TELSVLELQG
-138 MKMVDVIINGYAK
+138 MKMVDAVINGYAK

-158 LIFFSPVAAVISIVG
+158 LIFFSPVAAAISVIG
-173 VALSALALQG
+173 VVFSALALHG

-192 ATTHKAMEDMSGAT
+192 TTAHEAVENMSGAA

-224 SIENFRNASKDLKDI
+224 STQSFRSANKALKDI
-239 HIKVEKGFTPFNCLH
+239 RIGIEKGFTPFNCLH

-267 ICAWQAL
+267 ICAWQAA

-301 DAAHTLG
+301 DAAHLLG
-308 VVDSAMNKLE
+308 VIDSAMDKLE
-318 ALENVNYIDQDGT
+318 ALENAEYIDQDGT
-331 DIKPATYDIEF
+331 DIKPTSYDIEF
-342 RDVSFGYD
+342 KDVSFGYD
-350 SRIVLHDLNFKIPQN
+350 DRMVLHDLNFTIPQN
-365 STTAIVGPS
+365 ATTAIVGPS
-374 GSGKSTLCNLIARF
+374 GGGKTTLCNLIARF
-388 YDVNSGTITIGGTDI
+388 YDVNSGTITLGGTDI
-403 RRFTC
+403 RIFTC
-408 DSLLKN
+408 DSLLRN

-429 KNNIKFGSPDATDEQ
+429 KNNIKFGRPDAADEQ
-444 IVAAA
+444 IIAAA

-556 HIIKRSEGRSAVAAA
+556 HEELLEQEGTYKTFIK
-571 AYRSGTKLTN
+571 
-581 EWDGLTHDYTRKGG
+581 
-595 VVHAEIMLPAH
+595 I
-606 APPEFADR
+606 
-614 STLWNSVEQ
+614 
-623 IEKARDSQ
+623 
-631 LAREIEAALPRELS
+631 
-645 REQQLALVRAY
+645 REQAE
-656 VKDNFVDKGMCADF
+656 G
-670 AIHDKGTG
+670 
-678 NPHVHIMLTV
+678 
-688 RPLKENGAWG
+688 W
-698 AKCRKAYDLDE
+698 
-709 NGQRIPD
+709 RI
-716 ERGGWKNHR
+716 K
-725 EDTTDWNDKG
+725 
-735 NVEIWRAAWAAY
+735 
-747 TNRALEA
+747 
-754 AGQPALVDHRS
+754 
-765 YKRQGIDKIPS
+765 
-776 VHLGPA
+776 
-782 ASQMEKRGIRTD
+782 

>member
-1 MFKSMKRIIRWA
+1 MFKTMKRIIRWA
-13 GKYKAR
+13 GRYKKR
-19 LYLGSVCSFFSSLS
+19 LYLGSVCSFFSSLA
-33 TAIPTMAAAFALD
+33 TAIPTMVAAYALD

-58 DTVLIWQTLWI
+58 EPALIWQTLWI
-69 IIGSIVLNFLL
+69 IVGSIALNFLL
-80 SYLRAVLQESIGY
+80 SYLRAVLQESIGT

-99 RIHLGDVLKRVPLGY
+99 RIHLGDVMKRVPLGY

-128 TELSTLELQG
+128 TELSVLELQG
-138 MKMVDVIINGYAK
+138 MKMVDAVINGYAK

-158 LIFFSPVAAVISIVG
+158 LIFFSPVAAAISVIG
-173 VALSALALQG
+173 VVLSALALHG

-192 ATTHKAMEDMSGAT
+192 TTAHEAVENMSGAA

-224 SIENFRNASKDLKDI
+224 STQSFRSANKALKDI
-239 HIKVEKGFTPFNCLH
+239 RIGIEKGFTPFNCLH

-267 ICAWQAL
+267 ICAWQAA

-301 DAAHTLG
+301 DAAHLLG
-308 VVDSAMNKLE
+308 VIDSAMDKLE
-318 ALENVNYIDQDGT
+318 ALENAEYIDQDGT
-331 DIKPATYDIEF
+331 DIKPTSYDIEF
-342 RDVSFGYD
+342 KDVSFGYD
-350 SRIVLHDLNFKIPQN
+350 DRMVLHDLNFTIPQN
-365 STTAIVGPS
+365 TTTAIVGPS
-374 GSGKSTLCNLIARF
+374 GGGKTTLCNLIARF
-388 YDVNSGTITIGGTDI
+388 YDVKSGTITLGGTDI
-403 RRFTC
+403 RAFTC
-408 DSLLKN
+408 DSLLRN

-429 KNNIKFGSPDATDEQ
+429 KNNIKFGSPDAADEQ
-444 IVAAA
+444 IIAAA

-520 LTHGKTIITIAH
+520 LTHGKTIVTIAH

-556 HIIKRSEGRSAVAAA
+556 HKELLEQEGTYKTFIK
-571 AYRSGTKLTN
+571 
-581 EWDGLTHDYTRKGG
+581 
-595 VVHAEIMLPAH
+595 I
-606 APPEFADR
+606 
-614 STLWNSVEQ
+614 
-623 IEKARDSQ
+623 
-631 LAREIEAALPRELS
+631 
-645 REQQLALVRAY
+645 REQAE
-656 VKDNFVDKGMCADF
+656 G
-670 AIHDKGTG
+670 
-678 NPHVHIMLTV
+678 
-688 RPLKENGAWG
+688 W
-698 AKCRKAYDLDE
+698 
-709 NGQRIPD
+709 RI
-716 ERGGWKNHR
+716 K
-725 EDTTDWNDKG
+725 
-735 NVEIWRAAWAAY
+735 
-747 TNRALEA
+747 
-754 AGQPALVDHRS
+754 
-765 YKRQGIDKIPS
+765 
-776 VHLGPA
+776 
-782 ASQMEKRGIRTD
+782 

>member
-1 MFKSMKRIIRWA
+1 MFKTMKRIIRWA
-13 GKYKAR
+13 GRYKKR
-19 LYLGSVCSFFSSLS
+19 LYLGSVCSFFSSLA
-33 TAIPTMAAAFALD
+33 TAIPTMVAAYALD

-58 DTVLIWQTLWI
+58 EPALIWQTLWI
-69 IIGSIVLNFLL
+69 IVGSIALNFLL
-80 SYLRAVLQESIGY
+80 SYLRAVLQESIGT

-128 TELSTLELQG
+128 TELSVLELQG
-138 MKMVDVIINGYAK
+138 MKMVDAVINGYAK
-151 FIAIVLC
+151 FIATVLC
-158 LIFFSPVAAVISIVG
+158 LIFFSPVAAAVSVVG
-173 VALSALALQG
+173 VVLSALALHG

-192 ATTHKAMEDMSGAT
+192 TTAHEAVENMSGAA

-224 SIENFRNASKDLKDI
+224 STQSFRSANKALKDI
-239 HIKVEKGFTPFNCLH
+239 RIGIEKGFTPFNCLH

-267 ICAWQAL
+267 ICAWQAA

-301 DAAHTLG
+301 DAAHLLG
-308 VVDSAMNKLE
+308 VIDSAMDKLE
-318 ALENVNYIDQDGT
+318 ALENAEYIDQDGT
-331 DIKPATYDIEF
+331 DIKPTSYDIEF
-342 RDVSFGYD
+342 KDVSFGYD
-350 SRIVLHDLNFKIPQN
+350 DRMVLHDLNFTIPQN
-365 STTAIVGPS
+365 ATTAIVGPS
-374 GSGKSTLCNLIARF
+374 GGGKTTLCNLIARF
-388 YDVNSGTITIGGTDI
+388 YDVNSGTITLGGTDI
-403 RRFTC
+403 RIFTC
-408 DSLLKN
+408 DSLLRN

-429 KNNIKFGSPDATDEQ
+429 KNNIKFGRPDAADEQ
-444 IVAAA
+444 IIAAA

-520 LTHGKTIITIAH
+520 LTHGKTIVTIAH

-556 HIIKRSEGRSAVAAA
+556 HEELLEQEGTYKTFIK
-571 AYRSGTKLTN
+571 
-581 EWDGLTHDYTRKGG
+581 
-595 VVHAEIMLPAH
+595 I
-606 APPEFADR
+606 
-614 STLWNSVEQ
+614 
-623 IEKARDSQ
+623 
-631 LAREIEAALPRELS
+631 
-645 REQQLALVRAY
+645 REQAE
-656 VKDNFVDKGMCADF
+656 G
-670 AIHDKGTG
+670 
-678 NPHVHIMLTV
+678 
-688 RPLKENGAWG
+688 W
-698 AKCRKAYDLDE
+698 
-709 NGQRIPD
+709 RI
-716 ERGGWKNHR
+716 K
-725 EDTTDWNDKG
+725 
-735 NVEIWRAAWAAY
+735 
-747 TNRALEA
+747 
-754 AGQPALVDHRS
+754 
-765 YKRQGIDKIPS
+765 
-776 VHLGPA
+776 
-782 ASQMEKRGIRTD
+782 

>member
-1 MFKSMKRIIRWA
+1 MFKTMKRIIRWA
-13 GKYKAR
+13 GRYKKR
-19 LYLGSVCSFFSSLS
+19 LYLGSVCSFFSSLA
-33 TAIPTMAAAFALD
+33 TAIPTMVAAYALD

-52 WTNTAI
+52 WANTAI
-58 DTVLIWQTLWI
+58 EPALIWQTLWI
-69 IIGSIVLNFLL
+69 IVGSIALNFLL
-80 SYLRAVLQESIGY
+80 SYLRAVLQESIGT

-128 TELSTLELQG
+128 TELSVPELQG
-138 MKMVDVIINGYAK
+138 MKMVDAVINGYAK

-158 LIFFSPVAAVISIVG
+158 LIFFSPVAAAISVIG
-173 VALSALALQG
+173 VVLSALALHG

-192 ATTHKAMEDMSGAT
+192 TTAHEAVENMSGAA

-224 SIENFRNASKDLKDI
+224 STQSFRSANKALKDI
-239 HIKVEKGFTPFNCLH
+239 RIGIEKGFTPFNCLH

-267 ICAWQAL
+267 ICAWQAA
-274 QGQMSMAFFLMFVL
+274 QGQMSMTFFLMFVL

-301 DAAHTLG
+301 DAAHLLG
-308 VVDSAMNKLE
+308 VIDSAMDKLE
-318 ALENVNYIDQDGT
+318 ALENAEYIDQDGT
-331 DIKPATYDIEF
+331 DIKPTSYDIEF
-342 RDVSFGYD
+342 KDVSFGYD
-350 SRIVLHDLNFKIPQN
+350 DRMVLHDLNFTIPQN
-365 STTAIVGPS
+365 ATTAIVGPS
-374 GSGKSTLCNLIARF
+374 GGGKTTLCNLIARF
-388 YDVNSGTITIGGTDI
+388 YDVNSGTITLGGTDI
-403 RRFTC
+403 RAFTC
-408 DSLLKN
+408 DSLLRN

-429 KNNIKFGSPDATDEQ
+429 KNNIKFGRPDAADEQ
-444 IVAAA
+444 IIAAA

-556 HIIKRSEGRSAVAAA
+556 HEELLEQEGTYKIFIK
-571 AYRSGTKLTN
+571 
-581 EWDGLTHDYTRKGG
+581 
-595 VVHAEIMLPAH
+595 I
-606 APPEFADR
+606 
-614 STLWNSVEQ
+614 
-623 IEKARDSQ
+623 
-631 LAREIEAALPRELS
+631 
-645 REQQLALVRAY
+645 REQAE
-656 VKDNFVDKGMCADF
+656 G
-670 AIHDKGTG
+670 
-678 NPHVHIMLTV
+678 
-688 RPLKENGAWG
+688 W
-698 AKCRKAYDLDE
+698 
-709 NGQRIPD
+709 RI
-716 ERGGWKNHR
+716 K
-725 EDTTDWNDKG
+725 
-735 NVEIWRAAWAAY
+735 
-747 TNRALEA
+747 
-754 AGQPALVDHRS
+754 
-765 YKRQGIDKIPS
+765 
-776 VHLGPA
+776 
-782 ASQMEKRGIRTD
+782 

>member
-1 MFKSMKRIIRWA
+1 MFKTMKRIIRWA
-13 GKYKAR
+13 GRYKKR
-19 LYLGSVCSFFSSLS
+19 LYLGSVCSFFSSLA
-33 TAIPTMAAAFALD
+33 TVIPTMAAAYALD

-52 WTNTAI
+52 WANTAI
-58 DTVLIWQTLWI
+58 EPALIWQTLWI
-69 IIGSIVLNFLL
+69 IVGSIALNFLL
-80 SYLRAVLQESIGY
+80 SYARAVLQESIGT

-128 TELSTLELQG
+128 TELSVLELQG
-138 MKMVDVIINGYAK
+138 MKMVDAIINGYAK
-151 FIAIVLC
+151 FIATVLC
-158 LIFFSPVAAVISIVG
+158 LIFFSPVAATISVIG
-173 VALSALALQG
+173 VVFSALALHG

-192 ATTHKAMEDMSGAT
+192 TTAHEAVENMSGAA

-224 SIENFRNASKDLKDI
+224 STQSFRSANKALKDI
-239 HIKVEKGFTPFNCLH
+239 RIGIEKGFTPFNCLH

-267 ICAWQAL
+267 ICAWQAA

-301 DAAHTLG
+301 DAAHLLG
-308 VVDSAMNKLE
+308 VIDSAMDKLE
-318 ALENVNYIDQDGT
+318 ALENAEYIDQDGT
-331 DIKPATYDIEF
+331 DIKPTSYDIEF
-342 RDVSFGYD
+342 KDVSFGYD
-350 SRIVLHDLNFKIPQN
+350 DRTILHDLNFTIPQN
-365 STTAIVGPS
+365 ATTAIVGPS
-374 GSGKSTLCNLIARF
+374 GGGKTTLCNLIARF
-388 YDVNSGTITIGGTDI
+388 YDVNSGTITLGGTDI
-403 RRFTC
+403 RIFTC
-408 DSLLKN
+408 DSLLRN

-429 KNNIKFGSPDATDEQ
+429 KNNIKFGSPDAADEQ
-444 IVAAA
+444 IIAAA

-556 HIIKRSEGRSAVAAA
+556 HEELLEQEGTYKTFIK
-571 AYRSGTKLTN
+571 
-581 EWDGLTHDYTRKGG
+581 
-595 VVHAEIMLPAH
+595 I
-606 APPEFADR
+606 
-614 STLWNSVEQ
+614 
-623 IEKARDSQ
+623 
-631 LAREIEAALPRELS
+631 
-645 REQQLALVRAY
+645 REQAE
-656 VKDNFVDKGMCADF
+656 G
-670 AIHDKGTG
+670 
-678 NPHVHIMLTV
+678 
-688 RPLKENGAWG
+688 W
-698 AKCRKAYDLDE
+698 
-709 NGQRIPD
+709 RI
-716 ERGGWKNHR
+716 K
-725 EDTTDWNDKG
+725 
-735 NVEIWRAAWAAY
+735 
-747 TNRALEA
+747 
-754 AGQPALVDHRS
+754 
-765 YKRQGIDKIPS
+765 
-776 VHLGPA
+776 
-782 ASQMEKRGIRTD
+782 